1 MPRTRCAVFVRVRC
15 EWPVAAA
22 ARCRTAWRLRAG
34 GWGLPASAACGWAGR
49 AFPPE
54 SREPGDDVQQIIRS
68 VYGMSR
74 MGLWADMCGRIMKP
88 AYGESMKCW
97 GRYRIAPVQSLQG
110 LMFGLAAQLRSVLR
124 VQRKLACAPQH
135 SALPPLF
142 IRSGARTTA
151 ARSPLLA
158 AFPNT
163 TLAGGV
169 IVNTTAADN
178 VANRGFVFATAIRAA
193 AWQQRSVRQRCA
205 GVLSTARG
213 AADAWHAR
221 EVR

>member
-34 GWGLPASAACGWAGR
+34 GWELPASAACGWAGR

-74 MGLWADMCGRIMKP
+74 IGLWADMCGRIMKL
-88 AYGESMKCW
+88 AYGESTKRW

-110 LMFGLAAQLRSVLR
+110 LIFGLAAQLGSVLR
-124 VQRKLACAPQH
+124 VQRKGACAPQH
-135 SALPPLF
+135 SGLPALF
-142 IRSGARTTA
+142 IRSGVRTTP

-158 AFPNT
+158 AFPNM
-163 TLAGGV
+163 TLAGG
-169 IVNTTAADN
+169 ITVNTTADDHI
-178 VANRGFVFATAIRAA
+178 ANCEFVFATAIRAA

-205 GVLSTARG
+205 DVLSTARG
-213 AADAWHAR
+213 AADARPAR